1 MRVMTWK
8 HTPSQGAG
16 LGLLVS
22 FIETTLHLT
31 VCIHSPYHAGNYVKD
46 FTFAPDLKK
55 KKKSC
60 VCSFHTDFLGYKH
73 TKQN

>member
-1 MRVMTWK
+1 MTWK

-22 FIETTLHLT
+22 FIETTLHLII
-31 VCIHSPYHAGNYVKD
+31 CIHSPYHAGNYVKD
-46 FTFAPDLKK
+46 FAFAPNLKKKK

-60 VCSFHTDFLGYKH
+60 VCGFYLVFFGHKH

>member
-8 HTPSQGAG
+8 HTPSQEAG

-31 VCIHSPYHAGNYVKD
+31 VCIHSPYHTGNYVKD
-46 FTFAPDLKK
+46 FPFTPNLEKK
-55 KKKSC
+55 KKNP
-60 VCSFHTDFLGYKH
+60 VCALFT
-73 TKQN
+73 